1 MSMLTKHEYQIHLTT
16 GADKDQPA
24 GQQDLLGPGHLKDPH
39 LGGQQH
45 HLLLGAR
52 WACQFAEPAICIL
65 LDKLKYTQLQT
76 RNTKLFIWSTLLLTK
91 STSGSR
97 SPAGE
102 GRLEMTH
109 KVRILHITCWQHI
122 NQMAPKKSRIDRTQ
136 TTCVWWYERRRA
148 LGDSQEQAAVEEEE
162 QIDLPDNLRMP
173 WRSSTMTQRLLGYF
187 LCYCPVLSL
196 EVWWESPKL

>member
-1 MSMLTKHEYQIHLTT
+1 MGLNRPTFLFVPFKPCNKYSPPLT

-109 KVRILHITCWQHI
+109 KVRIVHINCWQLIKWHQR
-122 NQMAPKKSRIDRTQ
+122 NNELTEPKRLASDGTRDDEHSATARFKQ
-136 TTCVWWYERRRA
+136 QWGRR
-148 LGDSQEQAAVEEEE
+148 S
-162 QIDLPDNLRMP
+162 
-173 WRSSTMTQRLLGYF
+173 
-187 LCYCPVLSL
+187 
-196 EVWWESPKL
+196 K